1 MPASNSRGE
10 GAEGAAEGTARQPAD
25 VLRTTA
31 WALASGRIG
40 RTVRCTPQRR
50 TVMGEDDGG
59 LVFAKVRRGRRRDA
73 AAEWRWLHELP
84 RLGLAAPAP
93 LWCGRVGRETVLTT
107 RAAPGRPLDVLL
119 AAAVAA
125 GEGALAMRFAVRV
138 GAPQIRRLHDSGIVF
153 RDLYWNHLFARDL
166 HADAVLFLD
175 VERVFRP
182 RCRRRR
188 WIVKDLAGLLA
199 SAPAGLPRSAPLR
212 FLLALLPPSDRAAAP
227 ALARAVAAKAAR
239 IRAHV
244 PKYG

>member
-10 GAEGAAEGTARQPAD
+10 GPAPQPAEI
-25 VLRTTA
+25 LRTTA

-40 RTVRCTPQRR
+40 QTVRCTPRR
-50 TVMGEDDGG
+50 WTVMGEDDGDM
-59 LVFAKVRRGRRRDA
+59 VFAKVRRGRRRDA

-93 LWCGRVGRETVLTT
+93 LWCGRVGR
-107 RAAPGRPLDVLL
+107 ALL
-119 AAAVAA
+119 VAAVAA
-125 GEGALAMRFAVRV
+125 GEGALATRFAVRV
-138 GAPQIRRLHDSGIVF
+138 VAPQVRRLHAAGIVF

-212 FLLALLPPSDRAAAP
+212 FLLALLPRADRAAAP